1 MSTIRLLLIVN
12 ESVKKIITVPED
24 IDVNRLKELAANT
37 FAMNPESIGL
47 RCYDEEFE
55 EWVLI
60 PEDFVPKNKER
71 IQVIPVDIVSEITNA
86 ALDVHVSNVFATSV
100 SDTSQ

>member
-12 ESVKKIITVPED
+12 ESVKKIVSIYRCKSTKGASSKYVWYE
-24 IDVNRLKELAANT
+24 
-37 FAMNPESIGL
+37 PESIGL

-71 IQVIPVDIVSEITNA
+71 IQVISVDIVSEITYA